1 MSCFGLIRWRKER
14 GDDVD
19 DTEKGL
25 EEAFFRRLTNEK
37 VVYLWNDVYV
47 YGNPFIEKMEDYSKT
62 IDICSREF
70 FPSIESIALP
80 TEVSIDIARK
90 THLMQTMP
98 NVLLYPMSAEDNL
111 SSVKDVISEKASEG
125 DYQSWRLSPQGSILK
140 HSACLPIYAL
150 LQDTRL
156 EGGKAFLVEG
166 LCFRR
171 EREDDRLAFHLREF
185 HMKEIVFVGSEDFC
199 QKSQRKAEVIWN
211 RIEKKIGLACVC
223 APASDSFCP
232 SYEEMLSGFQTMTSS
247 KKEYRFPLLRGTRFL
262 TCGSSN
268 MHRIAFSKPFNIRM
282 RSGVLA
288 CSSCL
293 AFGLERLCFTD
304 YLNSMTSEVN

>member
-47 YGNPFIEKMEDYSKT
+47 YGDPFIKKMEDYSKT
-62 IDICSREF
+62 IDICAREF

-111 SSVKDVISEKASEG
+111 SPVKDVISEKASEEIISLG
-125 DYQSWRLSPQGSILK
+125 DSHLK
-140 HSACLPIYAL
+140 AASLNIPP
-150 LQDTRL
+150 
-156 EGGKAFLVEG
+156 AFLFMRCYKTQGLKEG
-166 LCFRR
+166 
-171 EREDDRLAFHLREF
+171 
-185 HMKEIVFVGSEDFC
+185 K
-199 QKSQRKAEVIWN
+199 
-211 RIEKKIGLACVC
+211 
-223 APASDSFCP
+223 
-232 SYEEMLSGFQTMTSS
+232 
-247 KKEYRFPLLRGTRFL
+247 RFL
-262 TCGSSN
+262 
-268 MHRIAFSKPFNIRM
+268 
-282 RSGVLA
+282 
-288 CSSCL
+288 
-293 AFGLERLCFTD
+293 
-304 YLNSMTSEVN
+304 